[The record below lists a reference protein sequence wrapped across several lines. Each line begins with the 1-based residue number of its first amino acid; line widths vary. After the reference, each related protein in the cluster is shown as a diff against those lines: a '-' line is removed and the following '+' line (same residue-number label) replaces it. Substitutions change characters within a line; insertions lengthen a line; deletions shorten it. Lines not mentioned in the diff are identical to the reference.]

1 MKAVMFHYVRPMDK
15 SFPRLFRLDIKNFI
29 NQLDYFD
36 KKFGFI
42 SREDFIN
49 SIKNHQTKKG
59 IILTFDDGLVC
70 HYKYVFEEL
79 KKRRIWGIF
88 FIPTLPF
95 EESKILDVHRIH
107 ILLSRV
113 NSKTIYDFL
122 NKISIDKLFE
132 EDKIEEFKEFTYWN
146 QSNDISTLLV
156 KRILN
161 YFLKY
166 EHRKD
171 VIDVLFETF
180 IKEKISLDQIYLSME
195 NLKEMKSEGMVIGS
209 HTRTHKVLSKLNI
222 ASQESEIS
230 KSFNFLDNNLGK
242 MDIKTF
248 CYPYGGFH
256 SFNEHT
262 EKILDDHNVD
272 CSFNVEKRDIS
283 ITDINNRPQALP
295 RYDCNQFKF
304 GKAVND

>member
-1 MKAVMFHYVRPMDK
+1 MYHYVRPKDNR
-15 SFPRLFRLDIKNFI
+15 FPGLFRHDIKDFI
-29 NQLDYFD
+29 KQLDYFD

-42 SREDFIN
+42 SREGFIN
-49 SIKNHQTKKG
+49 SIKNQETRKG
-59 IILTFDDGLVC
+59 VILTFDDGLIC
-70 HYKYVFEEL
+70 HYKYVFQEL
-79 KKRRIWGIF
+79 KKRKLWGIF

-107 ILLSRV
+107 ILISRID
-113 NSKTIYDFL
+113 SKTICDYL
-122 NKISIDKLFE
+122 NEISIQKLFE
-132 EDKIEEFKEFTYWN
+132 EDKIEEFKELTYWN
-146 QSNDISTLLV
+146 QTNDMYTLLV

-166 EHRKD
+166 KYREG
-171 VIDVLFETF
+171 VIDDLFKTF

-209 HTRTHKVLSKLNI
+209 HTKTHKVLSKLNI
-222 ASQESEIS
+222 ASQEKEIS
-230 KSFNFLDNNLGK
+230 KSFDFLNNGLGK

-262 EKILDDHNVD
+262 EKILDDYNVD
-272 CSFNVEKRDIS
+272 CSFNVEKRDIT
-283 ITDINNRPQALP
+283 ITDISNRPQALP
-295 RYDCNQFKF
+295 RYDCNQLKF
-304 GKAVND
+304 GKTLND